1 MDYFGAIDQGTTST
15 RFIVYDEEHKQ
26 VTQHQIE
33 IKQYLNQPGYVEHNP
48 EEIWKS
54 VVDCVNGVSKDFDI
68 SLLASIGITNQRET
82 TLAWRKSTGEHL
94 HNAIVWQDTRTQ
106 DICDEIQTFN
116 ELKDEFDKTG
126 LPIATYFSLSKIIWL
141 IRNVDEVKHA
151 LRDDDLCFGTIDSW
165 LLFKLTGKHQ
175 TDITNASRTLLFD
188 LHNLEWNKII
198 LEQFDIPEHTLPKIK
213 PSLSTFAK
221 ESSLFGTVPITAVL
235 GDQQA
240 SLFGHKG
247 FNQGSVKNTY
257 GTGCFMLCNT
267 GDKLV
272 ASSNGLLTTVAY
284 QIENQSP
291 VFALEGSVAFAG
303 ASVQWLRDNL
313 GLIKKSSDVEKLALE
328 VKDNGDVYFVPAFSG
343 LFSPHWD
350 SSARGT
356 VVGLSRYSNK
366 SHIARAVLESVAY
379 QTDELLRSLEL
390 DVGEKENKLLVD
402 GGMVS
407 NNLLMQFQ
415 SDISSLQIQAPDI
428 KEVTAFGAALASYV
442 YINKTE
448 LKDIPPTKSSQ
459 NWNSN
464 MSTESRNL
472 NISKWNKA
480 IEKAKNWI

>member
-54 VVDCVNGVSKDFDI
+54 VVDCVNWVSKSFDI
-68 SLLASIGITNQRET
+68 SLLSSIGITNQRET

-106 DICDEIQTFN
+106 NICDEIQTFT
-116 ELKDEFDKTG
+116 ELKDEFDRTG

-151 LRDDDLCFGTIDSW
+151 LSEDDLCFGTIDSW

-175 TDITNASRTLLFD
+175 TDITNASRTLLYD
-188 LHNLEWNKII
+188 LHNLEWNKLI
-198 LEQFDIPEHTLPKIK
+198 LEQFDIPEHTLPTIK

-272 ASSNGLLTTVAY
+272 VSNNGLLTTVAY

-350 SSARGT
+350 STARGT

-402 GGMVS
+402 GGMVD

-415 SDISSLQIQAPDI
+415 SDISSLQIQASNI
-428 KEVTAFGAALASYV
+428 KEVTAFGAGLASYV
-442 YINKTE
+442 YIKKTE
-448 LKDIPPTKSSQ
+448 LKDIPSTKSSQ
-459 NWNSN
+459 NWNTN
-464 MSTESRNL
+464 MSIESRNMY
-472 NISKWNKA
+472 ISKWNKA
-480 IEKAKNWI
+480 IEKARNWI

>member
-26 VTQHQIE
+26 VAQHQIE

-54 VVDCVNGVSKDFDI
+54 VVDCVNGVSKNFDI
-68 SLLASIGITNQRET
+68 SLLSSIGITNQRET

-151 LRDDDLCFGTIDSW
+151 LSEDDLCFGTIDSW

-257 GTGCFMLCNT
+257 VTGCFMLCNT
-267 GDKLV
+267 GNKLV

-402 GGMVS
+402 GGMVN

-442 YINKTE
+442 YIKKTE
-448 LKDIPPTKSSQ
+448 LKDIPSTKSSQ
-459 NWNSN
+459 NWNTN

>member
-26 VTQHQIE
+26 VAQHQIE

-54 VVDCVNGVSKDFDI
+54 VVDCVNGVSKNFDI
-68 SLLASIGITNQRET
+68 SLLSSIGITNQRET

-106 DICDEIQTFN
+106 DICDEIQTFH

-151 LRDDDLCFGTIDSW
+151 LSEDDLCFGTIDSW

-175 TDITNASRTLLFD
+175 TDITNASRTLLYD
-188 LHNLEWNKII
+188 LHKLEWNKII
-198 LEQFDIPEHTLPKIK
+198 LERFDIPVKTLPTVK

-221 ESSLFGTVPITAVL
+221 ESSLFGTIPITAVL

-247 FNQGSVKNTY
+247 FNRGSVKNTY

-272 ASSNGLLTTVAY
+272 VSTNGLLTTVAY

-402 GGMVS
+402 GGMVD

-428 KEVTAFGAALASYV
+428 KEVTAFGAGLASYV
-442 YINKTE
+442 YIKKSE
-448 LKDIPPTKSSQ
+448 LKDIPSTKNSQ
-459 NWNSN
+459 NWNTN
-464 MSTESRNL
+464 MSIESRNMY
-472 NISKWNKA
+472 ISKWNKA